1 MTVRDQIR
9 AAYLASGLT
18 QGQIAAR
25 AGLSESTVLNV
36 MRGRNVTVDVLV
48 AVAVVLGVESLC
60 LPRGRSAQPD
70 ATTR

>member
-25 AGLSESTVLNV
+25 AGLSEGTVLNV
-36 MRGRNVTVDVLV
+36 LRGRNVTSEALI
-48 AVAVVLGVESLC
+48 AVAVVLEVEVLHLPSPKRTGAYGVA
-60 LPRGRSAQPD
+60 R
-70 ATTR
+70 

>member
-9 AAYLASGLT
+9 AAYVASGLT

-36 MRGRNVTVDVLV
+36 MRGRNVTSEALI
-48 AVAVVLGVESLC
+48 AVAVVLGVEQLQLPNPQRPSC
-60 LPRGRSAQPD
+60 LR
-70 ATTR
+70 